1 MNWFGISKYGKL
13 TILMGIII
21 LFNMDVHAQKERT
34 KVDTLQLKERFSLR
48 TNTIDWLLLIPNISA
63 EFDLGNTNYNHWAIG
78 AGIRY
83 NWQTKHQYKP
93 GVVYNLAE
101 LRAEARYYWR
111 TQAIDSFVIMP
122 HKKKNYFGRLIST
135 RRFLP
140 KHLKTTYYRG
150 AYITADK
157 YSFLLGETGYQ
168 GKAITAGF
176 LYGIVKPLY
185 EFENRNTLDLDIG
198 FSIGLAYTTYD
209 EYYHDRESDC
219 YPVTDHKDWHL
230 KTFPI
235 VSELRFAFVYRFGQ
249 YPLAKKYRWRYDV
262 DPEYYE
268 KIRDIASQREKERK
282 DKENMLRSV
291 DDLENKFNEYY
302 QLFYNDCLK
311 QEQEKFEKQ
320 QQAER
325 EKKESEKQE
334 KKDKKKEKDE

>member
-1 MNWFGISKYGKL
+1 MNYFGISKYGKL

-21 LFNMDVHAQKERT
+21 LFNMDVYAQKERT
-34 KVDTLQLKERFSLR
+34 KIDTLQLKERFSLR
-48 TNTIDWLLLIPNISA
+48 TNTVDWLLLIPNISA

-83 NWQTKHQYKP
+83 NWQTEHHYKP

-101 LRAEARYYWR
+101 LRGEVRYYWR
-111 TQAIDSFVIMP
+111 TQVIDSISCPP
-122 HKKKNYFGRLIST
+122 HGKRNYFGRLFST
-135 RRFLP
+135 RRLMP
-140 KHLKTTYYRG
+140 KHVKTTYYRG

-157 YSFLLGETGYQ
+157 YSFMLGGTGYQ

-230 KTFPI
+230 KTFPV

-262 DPEYYE
+262 DEEYRDKINEIGQLRIKKLTDQRNLLKSMDELE
-268 KIRDIASQREKERK
+268 K
-282 DKENMLRSV
+282 
-291 DDLENKFNEYY
+291 KFDSYY
-302 QLFYNDCLK
+302 QKAYDDCLK